1 MLTDLILAILHHIA
15 IVALIVL
22 LAVEFALLRPGLSAS
37 DLRRLATIDA
47 AYGASAGVVIAI
59 GICRVVWGA
68 KGPDFYLANIWFWAK
83 MASFLAIGLLSIP
96 PTMKLL
102 TWRKALKSDA
112 AFLPPAA
119 DVARLRTFVHAEVA
133 LLVLV
138 VGFAAAMARY
148 SGL

>member
-1 MLTDLILAILHHIA
+1 
-15 IVALIVL
+15 
-22 LAVEFALLRPGLSAS
+22 
-37 DLRRLATIDA
+37 
-47 AYGASAGVVIAI
+47 
-59 GICRVVWGA
+59 
-68 KGPDFYLANIWFWAK
+68 
-83 MASFLAIGLLSIP
+83 
-96 PTMKLL
+96 MKLL